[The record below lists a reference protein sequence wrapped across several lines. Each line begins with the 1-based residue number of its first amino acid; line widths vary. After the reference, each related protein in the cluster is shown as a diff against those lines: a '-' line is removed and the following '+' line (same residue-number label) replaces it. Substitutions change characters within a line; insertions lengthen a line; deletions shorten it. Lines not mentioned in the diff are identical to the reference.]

1 VVDNSN
7 EPSQVRPYPLEKS
20 DRRRRGRSRPDYTDR
35 RRAPRFLCNFPVSI
49 SVGHGEQQKVYQAM
63 ARDISEGGLLLENV
77 NIPETE
83 TRLRLQF
90 HIPAGTVPE
99 EYLHGRY
106 TLEAQVAHRNQHGGI
121 GVAFNRTLGQVL
133 GSKTWFYLRSSA
145 MVLFFLA
152 ISMVLLIKYE
162 NFYFFWFDV
171 PVFLYSLLVGFYLI
185 SRFVFAGLYRP
196 PKPIPQDALPKVTI
210 VIPAYNEEQHIVRT
224 LTHAMEVAYPADK
237 LQVIA
242 VDDGSTDRTL
252 EAMHQAQARYPEL
265 IVVEFDENKGK
276 RLALAAG
283 VNMATG
289 DIIVFADSDSF
300 LDPLAIRYIVEGFAD
315 PKIAAVCGTCEVENK
330 WSNLLCKMQAVRY
343 FLSFRVMKAAE
354 SLFQSVTCLSGP
366 LSAYRREVLLQH
378 LHDWVSQSYWGI
390 TATFGDDRSLTTT
403 LLRRHNIIYDTRA
416 ITATIVPEDYRMFM
430 RQQMRWKRSWI
441 RECFRASSFM
451 WRKPPLMALSFYLG
465 LILPILGPAIVFRA
479 IIYVPLFHLGSPL
492 MYLFGI
498 LLMSMMMSLT
508 YLYVKRSK
516 LWIYGI
522 LFCFL
527 YMFVVIWQLPWA
539 MVTYM
544 TSSWSTRSG

>member
-1 VVDNSN
+1 MANSDK
-7 EPSQVRPYPLEKS
+7 PVHVAPYPLEKS
-20 DRRRRGRSRPDYTDR
+20 DRRLRGRSRPDYSDR
-35 RRAPRFLCNFPVSI
+35 RQAPRFLCNFPVSI

-63 ARDISEGGLLLENV
+63 TRDISEGGLLLENID
-77 NIPETE
+77 IPETE

-90 HIPAGTVPE
+90 QIPTGAVPE

-106 TLEAQVAHRNQHGGI
+106 TLEAQVAHRDQSGGV
-121 GVAFNRTLGQVL
+121 GVTFNRTLGQML
-133 GSKTWFYLRSSA
+133 GSKTWFYLRVSA
-145 MVLFFLA
+145 LLLFFLA

-171 PVFLYSLLVGFYLI
+171 PVFLYSLAVGFYLI
-185 SRFVFAGLYRP
+185 SRFIFAGLYRS
-196 PKPIPQDALPKVTI
+196 PKPIPQADLPKVTI
-210 VIPAYNEEQHIVRT
+210 IIPAYNEEQHIDRT
-224 LTHAMEVAYPADK
+224 LTHALEVAYPADK

-242 VDDGSTDRTL
+242 VDDGSSDRTL
-252 EAMHQAQARYPEL
+252 EVMHQFQARYPEL
-265 IVVEFDENKGK
+265 IVVEFGENKGK

-283 VNMATG
+283 ANMATG
-289 DIIVFADSDSF
+289 DIVVFADSDSF
-300 LDPLAIRYIVEGFAD
+300 LDPQAIRNIVDGFAD
-315 PKIAAVCGTCEVENK
+315 PKVAAVCGFCEVENK

-354 SLFQSVTCLSGP
+354 SLFQSVSCLSGP
-366 LSAYRREVLLQH
+366 LSAYRYEVLMEH
-378 LHDWVSQSYWGI
+378 LHDWVNQSYWGV

-403 LLRRHNIIYDTRA
+403 VLRRHNIIFDSRA
-416 ITATIVPEDYRMFM
+416 ITSTIVPEDFRMFM

-441 RECFRASSFM
+441 RESLRAGKFM

-479 IIYVPLFHLGSPL
+479 IFYVPLLHHGSPL

-498 LLMSMMMSLT
+498 LLMSMLMSLT
-508 YLYVKRSK
+508 YLYVKRSN
-516 LWIYGI
+516 LWIYGV

-539 MVTYM
+539 MATYM
-544 TSSWSTRSG
+544 SSSWSTRSG